1 MNKVLLLVCL
11 IAFIGLSLMAPS
23 PFSRAQS
30 ATATPTAFMRAR
42 PNAEFQPLQRGVPI
56 VSELNAANDVDRF
69 AVFAAA
75 GEVISFGMFPEEGSA
90 LVPRFEV
97 YAPNGERV
105 AIGNAPFAAVIGY
118 RVPATGAYIVF
129 ARAERGSGAYSF
141 WVNSGEIL
149 RDLLRGTITPD
160 QPTQGALLRRADR
173 DLWQIALPRGA
184 PIEIALQ
191 PDNLAL
197 SLTLEIVAP
206 DGTLLTAVPG
216 GDVPLLYVPSDGA
229 YTLRVYAPKAA

>member
-1 MNKVLLLVCL
+1 
-11 IAFIGLSLMAPS
+11 
-23 PFSRAQS
+23 
-30 ATATPTAFMRAR
+30 
-42 PNAEFQPLQRGVPI
+42 
-56 VSELNAANDVDRF
+56 
-69 AVFAAA
+69 
-75 GEVISFGMFPEEGSA
+75 
-90 LVPRFEV
+90 
-97 YAPNGERV
+97 
-105 AIGNAPFAAVIGY
+105 
-118 RVPATGAYIVF
+118 
-129 ARAERGSGAYSF
+129 RAERGSGAYSF

-191 PDNLAL
+191 PDNPAL

-206 DGTLLTAVPG
+206 DSTLLTAVPG